1 MILLIDNYDSFVF
14 NLARYFRRLGHDALV
29 VRNDAIDVAG
39 VRSLR
44 PAAVVLSPGP
54 CAPRQAG
61 CSLELVRQL
70 HADVPMLGVCLGHQ
84 AIGEALGGRIVRAL
98 EPVHGRTSRIHHDGQ
113 GIFAGLP
120 SPLAACRYHSLVVEA
135 GSVPDCLEVSA
146 RDEEGLVMALRH
158 RQLPVVGVQFHPE
171 SVLTEHGYQMLAG
184 FLRLA
189 GLTALTTAAG
199 FTLPWPR
206 PAAGAVAAVPDV
218 EVRLTAQEIE
228 WELAPG

>member
-1 MILLIDNYDSFVF
+1 MIVLIDNYDSFVF

-44 PAAVVLSPGP
+44 PAAVVISPGP

-70 HADVPMLGVCLGHQ
+70 HAEVPMLGVCLGHQ
-84 AIGEALGGRIVRAL
+84 AIGKALGGRIVRAP

-120 SPLAACRYHSLVVEA
+120 SPLEACRYHSLVIAA

-146 RDEEGLVMALRH
+146 RDEQGLVMALRH
-158 RQLPVVGVQFHPE
+158 RQFPVVGVQFHPE
-171 SVLTEHGYQMLAG
+171 SILTEHGYRMLAG

-189 GLTALTTAAG
+189 GLAARDPMELGPELVAPAERLASQPVGPLT
-199 FTLPWPR
+199 F
-206 PAAGAVAAVPDV
+206 
-218 EVRLTAQEIE
+218 
-228 WELAPG
+228 

>member
-1 MILLIDNYDSFVF
+1 VILLIDNYDSFVF

-39 VRSLR
+39 VRSLG

-61 CSLELVRQL
+61 CSLEMVRQL
-70 HADVPMLGVCLGHQ
+70 HAEVPMLGVCLGHQ
-84 AIGEALGGRIVRAL
+84 AIGEALGGRIVRAPD
-98 EPVHGRTSRIHHDGQ
+98 PVHGRTSRIHHDGQ

-120 SPLAACRYHSLVVEA
+120 SPLDVCRYHSLVVEA
-135 GSVPDCLEVSA
+135 GSVPDGLEVSA
-146 RDEEGLVMALRH
+146 RDEQGLVMALRH

-171 SVLTEHGYQMLAG
+171 SILTEHGFSMLAG

-189 GLTALTTAAG
+189 GL
-199 FTLPWPR
+199 
-206 PAAGAVAAVPDV
+206 PARDPAELGPELVPAV
-218 EVRLTAQEIE
+218 EK
-228 WELAPG
+228 LAPQPIAPLTF

>member
-14 NLARYFRRLGHDALV
+14 NLARYFRQLGHDALV

-44 PAAVVLSPGP
+44 PAAVVISPGP

-70 HADVPMLGVCLGHQ
+70 HAEVPMLGVCLGHQ
-84 AIGEALGGRIVRAL
+84 AIGEALGGRIVRAP

-120 SPLAACRYHSLVVEA
+120 SPLDACRYHSLVVEV

-146 RDEEGLVMALRH
+146 RDEQGLVMALRH

-171 SVLTEHGYQMLAG
+171 SILTEHGYRMLAA

-189 GLTALTTAAG
+189 GL
-199 FTLPWPR
+199 
-206 PAAGAVAAVPDV
+206 PARDPAELGPELVPAV
-218 EVRLTAQEIE
+218 EK
-228 WELAPG
+228 LAPQPIAPLTF